1 MTKSDLVFG
10 LALLD
15 YLKETQPKT
24 ISKEQLK
31 EIKNEVRLL
40 VDKQQKKY
48 ENIVDKYSNLQ
59 DKYIKQKDNWDKLK
73 KYLKNEGL
81 TVYTREY
88 GAFDAISK
96 DVIFEIIQKLEQGSK

>member
-1 MTKSDLVFG
+1 MSESNLVFG

-15 YLKETQPKT
+15 YLKETQSKT
-24 ISKEQLK
+24 ISEEQLK

-48 ENIVDKYSNLQ
+48 ENIEDKYSNLQ
-59 DKYIKQKDNWDKLK
+59 DKYIKQKDNWNKLK
-73 KYLKNEGL
+73 RCLKNEGMI
-81 TVYTREY
+81 VYTSKY

-96 DVIFEIIQKLEQGSK
+96 DVIFETIQKLEQGSE